1 MAIGACTGTST
12 PCLDT
17 EKIVKKPGD
26 KTAME
31 WETLATRLISSSN
44 SFRQRIIGDR
54 RVDEEG
60 EDG

>member
-31 WETLATRLISSSN
+31 WETLATKLISSS
-44 SFRQRIIGDR
+44 SFRQRIVGDR